1 MREVAFWIAAGFNLL
16 GTFVFAQGARQLVS
30 TIRAGQPDAT
40 RTFLPAQ
47 RWRTL
52 AVQVFAHTRLTRR
65 HSGYLHWFV
74 AVSFVALFGDYLAA
88 FGLILNPTVESSA
101 VATAG
106 SALAVV
112 ALISIL
118 GLTLTRVVQSRAGR
132 GRFAGS
138 NLRAGYFVEA
148 VIFIVLG
155 CTIAIHVVE
164 DPDLI
169 AVLAFLKVMVSGVW
183 FIVIGRSVTM
193 GVAWHRFTAF
203 FNIWFKRHADSR
215 PSLGELQPSLHKGNA
230 INWSDPADDTVVGV
244 GGVDDLTWKARLDL
258 ATCTECGRCQDACP
272 AWATGSLLSP
282 KLMITSMRDAVFGD
296 DAREFVGG
304 ADAVVDRDALWDCT
318 TCGACVVECPV
329 GIEHVDQFLEL
340 RRHQVVMESEFP
352 AEFAGLYKNLETTGN
367 PFGAP
372 RSGRT
377 EWIKEMHFPV
387 RVFGDGGETVIPP
400 DVEYLFW
407 VGCAGAYENRA
418 KQTTKNVAELLHLAG
433 VSFMVLGSRENCHG
447 DPARR
452 TGNEMLFQEM
462 SQDVAATL
470 SGIGVKKIVVTCPHC
485 LNTLGYE
492 HPRLNGHY
500 EVVHHTEL
508 LAELMPRF
516 ELLESSA
523 PQTVTVHDPCYLAR
537 HNNITDAPRDVL
549 ALAGVTTV
557 EMDRNRERTFCC
569 GAGGGQMWKESTGER
584 INDARMT
591 QAVTTGADV
600 LAVGC
605 PFCSVMMDSASGERL
620 EVKEISEIVLHQI
633 KRKN

>member
-1 MREVAFWIAAGFNLL
+1 MRDVAFWIAAGFNLL
-16 GTFVFAQGARQLVS
+16 GAAIFARGARRLVS
-30 TIRAGQPDAT
+30 TIRAGKPDET

-52 AVQVFAHTRLTRR
+52 ITQVLAHTRLNRR

-88 FGLILNPTVESSA
+88 FGLILNPTVESSP
-101 VATAG
+101 VANAG

-118 GLTLTRVVQSRAGR
+118 GLTLTRAIQSRAVR

-138 NLRAGYFVEA
+138 NLRAGYFVEG
-148 VIFIVLG
+148 VIIIVLA
-155 CTIAIHVVE
+155 CTIAIRVVE

-169 AVLAFLKVMVSGVW
+169 VALAFLKVMVSGVW
-183 FIVIGRSVTM
+183 FIAVGRSVTM

-230 INWSDPADDTVVGV
+230 VDWSDPADDTVVGV
-244 GGVDDLTWKARLDL
+244 GSVEDLTWKARLDL
-258 ATCTECGRCQDACP
+258 ANCTECGRCQDSCP

-296 DAREFVGG
+296 DAREFLGG

-329 GIEHVDQFLEL
+329 AIEHVDQFIEL
-340 RRHQVVMESEFP
+340 RRHQVVMESQFP
-352 AEFAGLYKNLETTGN
+352 AEFAGLYRNLETTGN

-377 EWIKEMHFPV
+377 EWINELHFPV
-387 RVFGDGGETVIPP
+387 RVFGDRGESVIPP

-516 ELLESSA
+516 ELVESSA
-523 PQTVTVHDPCYLAR
+523 QQTVTVHDPCYLAR

-584 INDARMT
+584 INDARMA

-605 PFCSVMMDSASGERL
+605 PFCSAMMDSASGERL